1 MKKIAIVTVAAAI
14 FLSVG
19 SAGAQQAAK
28 PERDNKSG
36 EVRGRERADQVKQ
49 LNDQKSSKDEAKKS
63 QGKADKKP

>member
-1 MKKIAIVTVAAAI
+1 MKKTAIAAIAAAI

-19 SAGAQQAAK
+19 SVGAQQPAK

-36 EVRGRERADQVKQ
+36 EVRGRERADQVKE
-49 LNDQKSSKDEAKKS
+49 LNDQRSTKDDAKKS